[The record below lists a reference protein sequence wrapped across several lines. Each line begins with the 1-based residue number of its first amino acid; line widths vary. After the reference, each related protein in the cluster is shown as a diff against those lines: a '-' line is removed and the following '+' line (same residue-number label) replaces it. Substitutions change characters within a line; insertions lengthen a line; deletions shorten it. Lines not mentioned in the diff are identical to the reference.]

1 MKRLSLFLLSFT
13 ALACCAAAAVAQSG
27 MGHTLPSEQLGQ
39 GGFGNV
45 TNASRFSSR
54 SKAPTGDMASQK
66 NAGAGSP
73 GGIFGSAHF
82 NWDINKITLVAARLK
97 SINSFALAER
107 TRFSRLQQ
115 ASLDLTVMVGA
126 QALARPKNASQAFY
140 QFIFPFGLRDKP
152 AEYGY
157 GYYSAAAIQQ
167 NIIRSPKEFL
177 AEFSEEMQQ
186 TLADEKFLQA
196 VAAMTKD
203 GKMPQGRRLEEL
215 DDSQL
220 AALGNYLF
228 SNRKYPAAAQVWQAL
243 AKLDPS
249 SSLFAQAAGQA
260 LFAAR
265 KFPEAAVELRRSL
278 VAAKGWGTPAFRLSG
293 INLQSIYTNA
303 DDLAEAR
310 AALEGRLTVEPNNPQ
325 LSFLMAYIDLF
336 HGLWDRA
343 EKRLTRLAADG
354 DDTAA
359 KLLDVLKTNRLAA
372 TIQRPL
378 AEDAGSAPAG
388 APPVPPVELT
398 PAERQTLVNS
408 ILDPKTFDDY
418 MARGDYNFFM
428 GNYARASD
436 AYQTAVAMKP
446 DSAIARF
453 AQAHAA
459 FANGEYDFAALTLRQ
474 ALTMEPNWGL
484 ANFRL
489 SELFGDRKDL
499 DERTLDLEHL
509 NLLRHDDPAA
519 QFLLAYVYYFDGR
532 YDDAAQLFSK
542 LDAESPD
549 YKVADP
555 LLKLARLQ
563 S

>member
-1 MKRLSLFLLSFT
+1 MF
-13 ALACCAAAAVAQSG
+13 A
-27 MGHTLPSEQLGQ
+27 PSA
-39 GGFGNV
+39 F
-45 TNASRFSSR
+45 A
-54 SKAPTGDMASQK
+54 
-66 NAGAGSP
+66 
-73 GGIFGSAHF
+73 
-82 NWDINKITLVAARLK
+82 WDINKITVVAARLK
-97 SINSFALAER
+97 SLNSFALSER

-115 ASLDLTVMVGA
+115 ASLDLTALVGSK
-126 QALARPKNASQAFY
+126 ALVRPKNSAQSFY

-167 NIIRSPKEFL
+167 NLIPHPKDFL

-186 TLADEKFLQA
+186 TLADEKFLKA

-203 GKMPQGRRLEEL
+203 GKMHEGRRLEEL

-220 AALGNYLF
+220 AAMGNYLF
-228 SNRKYPAAAQVWQAL
+228 SNRKFPAAAQVWLAL

-249 SSLFAQAAGQA
+249 SSLFAQAAGQS

-265 KFPEAAVELRRSL
+265 RFPEAEAQLRRSL
-278 VAAKGWGTPAFRLSG
+278 VAAQGWGTPAFHLSG
-293 INLQSIYTNA
+293 VNLQSIYADT

-310 AALEGRLTVEPNNPQ
+310 AELEGRLNVDPKNPQ
-325 LSFLMAYIDLF
+325 LAFLLAYLDLF

-343 EKRLTRLAADG
+343 EKRLTHLAAAG

-359 KLLDVLKTNRLAA
+359 KLLAVIHSNRVAA

-378 AEDAGSAPAG
+378 DEEAGPASADAPQ
-388 APPVPPVELT
+388 VEVT
-398 PAERQTLVNS
+398 PAERQPLIDAVLS
-408 ILDPKTFDDY
+408 PKTFEDY
-418 MARGDYNFFM
+418 LTCGDFNFFM

-436 AYQTAVAMKP
+436 AYQNAVTLKP

-453 AQAHAA
+453 DQGHAA
-459 FANGEYDFAALTLRQ
+459 FANGEYDFAALNLRQ

-484 ANFRL
+484 ADFRL
-489 SELFGDRKDL
+489 AELFGKRHDL
-499 DERTLDLEHL
+499 DAQILGLEHL
-509 NLLRHDDPAA
+509 NTLRHDNPAA

-532 YDDAAQLFSK
+532 YDAAAQLLAK
-542 LDAESPD
+542 LIAESPD
-549 YKVADP
+549 YKFADP

>member
-1 MKRLSLFLLSFT
+1 MKRFGLLLLGLSALSF
-13 ALACCAAAAVAQSG
+13 CAATATAQTG
-27 MGHTLPSEQLGQ
+27 TTVRVLPSKQLQESGY
-39 GGFGNV
+39 GPG
-45 TNASRFSSR
+45 AS
-54 SKAPTGDMASQK
+54 ASQFTSRDGTRTGEQASPINK
-66 NAGAGSP
+66 P
-73 GGIFGSAHF
+73 GGMFAPSAF
-82 NWDINKITLVAARLK
+82 TWDLSKITVVAARLK
-97 SINSFALAER
+97 SLNSFALSER

-115 ASLDLTVMVGA
+115 ASLDLTALVGP
-126 QALARPKNASQAFY
+126 QTLVRPKNSAQGFY

-157 GYYSAAAIQQ
+157 GYYSAAAIAQ
-167 NIIRSPKEFL
+167 NLIPHPKDFL

-186 TLADEKFLQA
+186 TLADEKFLKA
-196 VAAMTKD
+196 VAAMARD
-203 GKMPQGRRLEEL
+203 GKMPEGRRLEQL

-220 AALGNYLF
+220 AAMGNYLF
-228 SNRKYPAAAQVWQAL
+228 SNRKFSAAAQAWLAL

-265 KFPEAAVELRRSL
+265 RFPEASAELRRSL
-278 VAAKGWGTPAFRLSG
+278 VVAKGWGTPDFHLSG
-293 INLQSIYTNA
+293 VNLQSIYADT

-310 AALEGRLTVEPNNPQ
+310 AGLEGKLNVEPNNAQ

-336 HGLWDRA
+336 HGVWDRV
-343 EKRLTRLAADG
+343 EKRFTSLAAGG
-354 DDTAA
+354 DNDAA
-359 KLLDVLKTNRLAA
+359 KLLDVIHANRVAA

-378 AEDAGSAPAG
+378 AEEAGMSPAG
-388 APPVPPVELT
+388 GPPASTVELT
-398 PAERQTLVNS
+398 PAEHQTLVNAV
-408 ILDPKTFDDY
+408 LDPKTFDAY
-418 MARGDYNFFM
+418 LTRGDFNFFM

-436 AYQTAVAMKP
+436 AYQTAVGLKP

-453 AQAHAA
+453 DQGHAA

-474 ALTMEPNWGL
+474 ALALDPNWGL
-484 ANFRL
+484 ADFRL
-489 SELFGDRKDL
+489 AELFGNRQDL
-499 DERTLDLEHL
+499 DQRILDLEHL
-509 NLLRHDDPAA
+509 NLLRHDNPAA

-532 YDDAAQLFSK
+532 YEAAARLFAK
-542 LDAESPD
+542 VNAESPD

>member
-1 MKRLSLFLLSFT
+1 MKRFGLLLLGLSALSF
-13 ALACCAAAAVAQSG
+13 CAATATAQTG
-27 MGHTLPSEQLGQ
+27 TTVRVLPSKQLQESGY
-39 GGFGNV
+39 GPG
-45 TNASRFSSR
+45 AS
-54 SKAPTGDMASQK
+54 ASQFTSRDGTRTGEQASPINK
-66 NAGAGSP
+66 P
-73 GGIFGSAHF
+73 GGMFAPSAF
-82 NWDINKITLVAARLK
+82 TWDLSKITVVAARLK
-97 SINSFALAER
+97 SLNSFALSER

-115 ASLDLTVMVGA
+115 ASLDLTALVGP
-126 QALARPKNASQAFY
+126 QTLVRPKNSAQGFY

-157 GYYSAAAIQQ
+157 GYYSAAAIAQ
-167 NIIRSPKEFL
+167 NLIPHPKDFL

-186 TLADEKFLQA
+186 TLADEKFLKA
-196 VAAMTKD
+196 VAAMARD
-203 GKMPQGRRLEEL
+203 GKMPEGRRLEQL

-220 AALGNYLF
+220 AAMGNYLF
-228 SNRKYPAAAQVWQAL
+228 SHRKFSAAAQAWLAL

-265 KFPEAAVELRRSL
+265 RFPEASAELRRSL
-278 VAAKGWGTPAFRLSG
+278 VVAKGWGTPDFHLSG
-293 INLQSIYTNA
+293 VNLQSIYADT

-310 AALEGRLTVEPNNPQ
+310 AGLEGKLNVEPNNAQ

-336 HGLWDRA
+336 HGVWDRV
-343 EKRLTRLAADG
+343 EKRFTSLAAGG
-354 DDTAA
+354 DNDAA
-359 KLLDVLKTNRLAA
+359 KLLDVIHANRVAA

-378 AEDAGSAPAG
+378 AEEAGMSPAG
-388 APPVPPVELT
+388 GPPASTVELT
-398 PAERQTLVNS
+398 PAEHQTLVNAV
-408 ILDPKTFDDY
+408 LDPKTFDAY
-418 MARGDYNFFM
+418 LTRGDFNFFM

-436 AYQTAVAMKP
+436 AYQTAVGLKP

-453 AQAHAA
+453 DQGHAA

-474 ALTMEPNWGL
+474 ALALDPNWGL
-484 ANFRL
+484 ADFRL
-489 SELFGDRKDL
+489 AELFGNRQDL
-499 DERTLDLEHL
+499 DQRILDLEHL
-509 NLLRHDDPAA
+509 NLLRHDNPAA

-532 YDDAAQLFSK
+532 YEAAARLFAK
-542 LDAESPD
+542 VNAESPD